1 MSYIE
6 DNKKAYNMLA
16 KEYDERKHEIGDEFW
31 INIYDNL
38 NLKSKEN
45 YNILEIGPGNGRNI
59 GILQRYNEKFNITT
73 IELSEKLCEIIKK
86 KYPKVHVI
94 NDNILD
100 FKQQGKKFDF
110 IIAIALIHLFP
121 YEDAKKVMKL
131 IKNILIDDGHLLIGT
146 TMNKEESEGY
156 YEKEDYSGKIKRFRH
171 KYTKESFEKL
181 LKESGFKIVKPY
193 IIEEKDR
200 EKTWYDIVVKKDI

>member
-1 MSYIE
+1 
-6 DNKKAYNMLA
+6 
-16 KEYDERKHEIGDEFW
+16 
-31 INIYDNL
+31 
-38 NLKSKEN
+38 
-45 YNILEIGPGNGRNI
+45 
-59 GILQRYNEKFNITT
+59 
-73 IELSEKLCEIIKK
+73 
-86 KYPKVHVI
+86 
-94 NDNILD
+94 
-100 FKQQGKKFDF
+100 
-110 IIAIALIHLFP
+110 
-121 YEDAKKVMKL
+121 MKL

-200 EKTWYDIVVKKDI
+200 DKTWYDIVVKKDI